1 MKFWDSSAVV
11 PLLVHEAATPF
22 FSALYARDP
31 LMTVWWGT
39 TVECASALARYLRD
53 PRAAASR
60 SIADGFRRLDDAAAR
75 WNEITA
81 SPSVKETALALL
93 RRHPLRAADSLQL
106 AAATIARQERGAAW
120 EFVCA
125 DKNLVEAAIKE
136 GFAVIAPGMGG

>member
-31 LMTVWWGT
+31 SMTVWWGT
-39 TVECASALARYLRD
+39 PIECASALARYERD
-53 PRAAASR
+53 PRAAVRQAV
-60 SIADGFRRLDDAAAR
+60 AEAFRRLEDAALR

-81 SPSVKETALALL
+81 SASVKEAAFSLL
-93 RRHPLRAADSLQL
+93 RRHPLRAADALQL
-106 AAATIARQERGAAW
+106 AAAVVARQEQRAGW

-125 DKNLVEAAIKE
+125 DKLLIQAASAE
-136 GFAVIAPGMGG
+136 GFAVLAPSPR

>member
-1 MKFWDSSAVV
+1 MGHHSGVRLCARALRTRSA
-11 PLLVHEAATPF
+11 HAGRT
-22 FSALYARDP
+22 
-31 LMTVWWGT
+31 
-39 TVECASALARYLRD
+39 
-53 PRAAASR
+53 
-60 SIADGFRRLDDAAAR
+60 IADGFRRLDDAAAR

-81 SPSVKETALALL
+81 SPTAKETALALL
-93 RRHPLRAADSLQL
+93 RRYPLRAADSLRL

>member
-39 TVECASALARYLRD
+39 TVECASALARYGRD
-53 PRAAASR
+53 PRTAASR
-60 SIADGFRRLDDAAAR
+60 TIADGFRRLDDAAAR

-81 SPSVKETALALL
+81 SVAVKEAALALL

-106 AAATIARQERGAAW
+106 AAAVVARQEGGAAW
-120 EFVCA
+120 EFVSA

-136 GFAVIAPGMGG
+136 GFAVIAPGMGE